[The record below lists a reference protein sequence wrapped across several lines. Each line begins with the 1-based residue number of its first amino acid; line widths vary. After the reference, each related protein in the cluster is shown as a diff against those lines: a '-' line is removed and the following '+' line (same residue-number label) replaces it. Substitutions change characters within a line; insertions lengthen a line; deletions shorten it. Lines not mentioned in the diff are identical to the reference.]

1 MGQANHLCLSWL
13 SDPCGWNLLE
23 ATKRSTMKDLA
34 ALEAGAIQAEVP
46 STKGEVYGEV
56 TRPKQKIS
64 RRKCACL
71 SLAAA
76 ASLVLVSLLAAAYLM
91 TTLRRGATSPR
102 EVEVFLNQVR
112 VSPWRAAA
120 LEPPP

>member
-1 MGQANHLCLSWL
+1 
-13 SDPCGWNLLE
+13 
-23 ATKRSTMKDLA
+23 MKELA
-34 ALEAGAIQAEVP
+34 AIEAGAIDVEVP
-46 STKGEVYGEV
+46 SKKGVAYGEV
-56 TRPKQKIS
+56 ASPKPKIS

-71 SLAAA
+71 T
-76 ASLVLVSLLAAAYLM
+76 LAAAYLM